1 MLDVLCVIDTRFTG
15 GTPAAM
21 GSDIA
26 VFLEAGLQVGVAG
39 VRSAYLSDM
48 PDGWS
53 SKVSEVMADRRL
65 QWVASKEGAPIAAQT
80 VFLHH
85 PMTFFYGLE
94 KPLRLQADRVCL
106 VAHHL
111 PFRADGSMQYDPIA
125 TSQRIYRKTGARPEW
140 LPVSGVCREQLDAF
154 RPFIRLSA
162 LDWPNVFDVDAWKPR
177 RDPFSDG
184 SLVIGRHSR
193 PDPLKWPDRAA
204 DVRGSLPNLPG
215 GEIRVMGCPRAEM
228 TKLNVDMTGW
238 KVLEFDEEPVA
249 GFLDGLDVFAYH
261 YHRAYSECF
270 GRTVAEAMLMKAV
283 CVLDPRLE
291 PTFGNLAVYCPP
303 EDTAQVIT
311 RLQGDPVAA
320 RALASRARTE
330 IVRRHGTSSV
340 MPRLEVLRGK
350 TPQPAAVRPTA
361 ERKIP
366 RHVIAKK
373 LVGMVRRREYFEWQ
387 IAARAHHGE

>member
-39 VRSAYLSDM
+39 VRSAYLADM

-53 SKVSEVMADRRL
+53 SKVSEVMADDRL
-65 QWVASKEGAPIAAQT
+65 HWIEPQEGGAVAAET

-85 PMTFFYGLE
+85 PMTFFCGIETPL
-94 KPLRLQADRVCL
+94 PLRAKRVCL

-125 TSQRIYRKTGARPEW
+125 TARRIHRKTGATPEW
-140 LPVSGVCREQLDAF
+140 LPVSGVCRAQLDAF

-162 LDWPNVFDVDAWKPR
+162 LDWPNVFDVGAWEPR
-177 RDPFSDG
+177 REPFSGG

-204 DVRGSLPNLPG
+204 DVRASLPNLPG

-228 TKLNVDMTGW
+228 AKLGVDMSAW

-303 EDTAQVIT
+303 EDTAQMIT

-320 RALASRARTE
+320 RALASRAREE
-330 IVRRHGTSSV
+330 ITRRHGTSSV
-340 MPRLEVLRGK
+340 MPRLAALQAK
-350 TPQPAAVRPTA
+350 TPQPAIAQPAA
-361 ERKIP
+361 ERTIP
-366 RHVIAKK
+366 RHLIAKK
-373 LVGMVRRREYFEWQ
+373 LIGMVRRREYFEWQ
-387 IAARAHHGE
+387 IAARAQSRE